1 MKRMHITMP
10 EKAYKLFADYAK
22 TKRKSVSAFM
32 CDAALERIS
41 ETPGEWA
48 HLALEIMDPAG
59 EYITKS
65 DFVSLTRQEKERLLE
80 GWR

>member
-1 MKRMHITMP
+1 MP

-32 CDAALERIS
+32 CEAALERIS
-41 ETPGEWA
+41 VTSMEWSR
-48 HLALEIMDPAG
+48 LALEIMDPSG
-59 EYITKS
+59 EYLIKS
-65 DFVSLTRQEKERLLE
+65 EFISLTRQEKDRLLE